1 MVSTPARL
9 AATVVLVFAALAQ
22 FSPAQAQPYPSR
34 PITIVVALA
43 AGTGMDIVVRTYAEK
58 LSQTLGRPII
68 IENRPGNAGL
78 AAVDGALKAPRRRL
92 HAARRDQLGDGD
104 PADACSRSRPTIRTP
119 TSCRS
124 RTT

>member
-1 MVSTPARL
+1 MVWTPARL
-9 AATVVLVFAALAQ
+9 AANVLFVLATLAP

-43 AGTGMDIVVRTYAEK
+43 AGTGADIVVRTYAEK

-78 AAVDGALKAPRRRL
+78 AAVDGALKALPANAAMPATAITNRTSRITR
-92 HAARRDQLGDGD
+92 ARRG
-104 PADACSRSRPTIRTP
+104 SRAES
-119 TSCRS
+119 SLAVVA
-124 RTT
+124 